1 MAIGL
6 SHGGTTIYSSPT
18 RSDELL
24 VGTAQGVAT
33 LERVGGGSSWRLAR
47 RSLPDCHIRAILVE
61 PESGLIFA
69 GGFGSS
75 IHVSS
80 DGGRTWERRSEGLS
94 EDDVWSL
101 GAASVTPS
109 PQPAPR
115 GRWGGVRVY
124 AGTEPARLFQSDD
137 LGQRWSELPG
147 LRRVPQV
154 DRWTFPGPP
163 HVAHLKHINFDPDDA
178 ATVYASVEVGGLL
191 KSSDAGQ
198 TWQELHGFYRGVQ
211 QGTPVE
217 DVHRTVID
225 PQNGKRMHVVGGE
238 GLCLWMTSDG
248 GASWEQLTDA
258 DHEIGGYPDCLVLHP
273 RQPELMFIAAAA
285 SRPSEQQGP
294 DTGTRIS
301 RSRDGGRTWEALGGG
316 LPERMAPRV
325 EALALEDW
333 GDSFSVFA
341 GTAAGEVYASDD
353 GGEHWSLIIEGI
365 APIAKGGR
373 RAAAAA

>member
-6 SHGGTTIYSSPT
+6 SHGGSTIYTSPA

-24 VGTAQGVAT
+24 VGTARGIAT
-33 LERVGGGSSWRLAR
+33 LERVSGGSSWRVAR
-47 RSLPDCHIRAILVE
+47 HSLPDCHIRAILVE

-94 EDDVWSL
+94 EEDVWSL
-101 GAASVTPS
+101 AAASLS
-109 PQPAPR
+109 
-115 GRWGGVRVY
+115 GGVRVY
-124 AGTEPARLFQSDD
+124 AGTEPARLFYSDD
-137 LGQRWSELPG
+137 LGKRWSELPG

-154 DRWTFPGPP
+154 ERWTFPGPP
-163 HVAHLKHINFDPDDA
+163 HVAHLKHINLDPEDA
-178 ATVYASVEVGGLL
+178 ATIYASVEVGGLL
-191 KSSDAGQ
+191 TSVDAGH
-198 TWQELHGFYRGVQ
+198 TWQEMHGFYRGVQ

-225 PQNGKRMHVVGGE
+225 PRNGKRMHVVGGE

-248 GASWEQLTDA
+248 GVSWEQLTDG

-285 SRPSEQQGP
+285 NRPSEQRSP

-301 RSRDGGRTWEALGGG
+301 RSRDGGRTWEALGDG

-325 EALALEDW
+325 EALAVEDW
-333 GDSFSVFA
+333 GDSFSLFA

-353 GGEHWSLIIEGI
+353 GGDHWSLIVEGL
-365 APIAKGGR
+365 APIAKGGH
-373 RAAAAA
+373 RAAAVL